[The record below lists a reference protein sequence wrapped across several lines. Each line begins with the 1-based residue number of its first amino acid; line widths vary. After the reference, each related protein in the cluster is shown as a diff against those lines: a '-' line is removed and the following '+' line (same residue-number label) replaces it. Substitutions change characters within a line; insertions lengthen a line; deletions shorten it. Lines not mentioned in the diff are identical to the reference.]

1 MSGIRALTL
10 PTGVVKSTA
19 TFLPPLRCAYRLA
32 DAVVAQ
38 RRHGRRRVQADRT
51 GDVAHTVLDVV
62 VEEGALGARNL
73 ATADVVAGVTGDTQ
87 LGRLPTGHE
96 GGDDRL
102 ARTRAATGRNQ
113 VPGGG
118 RVLALVDQRQPR
130 VDHDGDATGGRVG
143 LGEADLRTV
152 RLGDDA
158 QVLRVVHDGLRGQR
172 QRRRNHERELLHSD
186 GAGADVALADREH
199 GLLQALDRQG
209 RVALQ

>member
-1 MSGIRALTL
+1 
-10 PTGVVKSTA
+10 
-19 TFLPPLRCAYRLA
+19 
-32 DAVVAQ
+32 Q
-38 RRHGRRRVQADRT
+38 RRHGRGRVQADRT

-73 ATADVVAGVTGDTQ
+73 ATADVVAGVAGDTQ

-102 ARTRAATGRNQ
+102 ARTRAAAGRNQ

-118 RVLALVDQRQPR
+118 RVLALVDKPQRA
-130 VDHDGDATGGRVG
+130 VHHDADATGGRVG
-143 LGEADLRTV
+143 LGEPDLRTV

-172 QRRRNHERELLHSD
+172 QGRPHPERELLHSRR
-186 GAGADVALADREH
+186 ANA
-199 GLLQALDRQG
+199 
-209 RVALQ
+209 